1 MKRKGFLVIT
11 LLLLLSI
18 VLHISSPFI
27 AGVHAEGGGGST
39 SSSSSSG
46 SFGGGESG
54 KGDGGSDDEGGSSL
68 VPQFILDLM
77 DKIDSLLQ
85 NIQDLMSGK
94 LLHDA
99 IQGLVVMWV
108 DEMLTPL
115 YSGYTSYLFTPRVAE
130 VDVVLK
136 GWTIFSIMG
145 AVAVL
150 IGSLILG
157 WNIARA
163 KKDLSALLKAF
174 IVSFFAII
182 ASLTI
187 LNIINVGVNWISQ
200 ISMEGIIGTTGIQY
214 QGLRGEQILKAV
226 ILGSDGIT
234 DEMLEDQTL
243 GQLVAATQGG
253 LFNLGL
259 FVANIAAP
267 LWFIGV
273 FKTLLMML
281 MAIFVAFWITYTAYS
296 GKIETLVGFLNLYI
310 RTTLVGY
317 LSALHWAVFVR
328 LQTDYATGTGFSAAL
343 GVPPIYLAILSVYV
357 MIIFFY
363 FFWLK
368 PIWKAVRQPVTLGG
382 GEVVKRA
389 GDYGQRMSTAMN
401 AIGKRLGSDGL
412 QSKSLS
418 LASKAKRV
426 SEVGEMM
433 KQQRF
438 VKSSRAVSALTGGIS
453 EVLQGVKYKEMP
465 DRWMET
471 GGTVVG
477 KTSVELPTENSLYTT
492 ASAREIYA
500 SLKPQGYQG
509 ATVVQIDSQYD
520 ELLPKALQSIQAK
533 HKDAVSWNG
542 NTRELLVKSNS
553 GAVMDRLKEF
563 DIATD
568 SAVHGYAKDNVFV
581 NAKNKKIVNFG
592 DPKNP
597 QNDEALKSV
606 VDTLGGY
613 RKVQLRPDEAQNVYR
628 NLQQSQKKN
637 PWAAKV
643 VQRNDGLMIPVQAMK
658 QALPMIESMVSKVST
673 KMQINL
679 PTHSQFLSDMLEDWK
694 NNPET
699 KELARSL
706 EVMGDG
712 YSVLVPKEKVDSFN
726 THYGAYRKGRT
737 LYWRTRKGQYMTVA
751 DGGVPMS
758 IGDPPAHGLNMGSYE
773 KLQEETL
780 SQHESGKVN
789 GQGANVSPGKQ
800 PTKGVAGAK
809 TKEEPK

>member
-1 MKRKGFLVIT
+1 MKRKGFLCIT
-11 LLLLLSI
+11 LLLLLSF
-18 VLHISSPFI
+18 VLHMSSPFI
-27 AGVHAEGGGGST
+27 ADVHANGSSGSS

-46 SFGGGESG
+46 SSGGGESG
-54 KGDGGSDDEGGSSL
+54 KSHKGSDDEGGGSL

-77 DKIDSLLQ
+77 KKIDSLLQ

-99 IQGLVVMWV
+99 IQGLVIMWV

-115 YSGYTSYLFTPRVAE
+115 YSGFTSYLFTPRIAE
-130 VDVVLK
+130 VDVVFK

-145 AVAVL
+145 AVGIL

-157 WNIARA
+157 WNIVRA
-163 KKDLSALLKAF
+163 KKDLSALLKSF

-187 LNIINVGVNWISQ
+187 LNIINVGVNWITQ
-200 ISMEGIIGTTGIQY
+200 VSMEGIIGTTGIQY
-214 QGLRGEQILKAV
+214 QGLRGEQILKAI
-226 ILGSDGIT
+226 ILGADGIT
-234 DEMLEDQTL
+234 DKTLEDQTL

-253 LFNLGL
+253 LFNLFI

-281 MAIFVAFWITYTAYS
+281 MAIFVGCWITYTAYS
-296 GKIETLVGFLNLYI
+296 GKLETLIGFSNLYI
-310 RTTLVGY
+310 RTAFVGY
-317 LSALHWAVFVR
+317 LSALHWAVSVR
-328 LQTDYATGTGFSAAL
+328 LQTDYSTGTGFSAAI
-343 GVPPIYLAILSVYV
+343 GIPPLYVAILSAWV

-363 FFWLK
+363 FFWIK
-368 PIWKAVRQPVTLGG
+368 PVWKAIRQPVTLGG
-382 GEVVKRA
+382 GEVVKKA
-389 GDYGQRMSTAMN
+389 GDYGQRMSAAMN

-418 LASKAKRV
+418 LANKAKRV

-438 VKSSRAVSALTGGIS
+438 IKSSRAVSALTGGVS

-465 DRWMET
+465 DLWMEKA
-471 GGTVVG
+471 GSVVN
-477 KTSVELPTENSLYTT
+477 KTSVQLPTENSLYTT

-500 SLKPQGYQG
+500 ALKPQGYQG
-509 ATVVQIDSQYD
+509 ASVVQIDSQYD
-520 ELLPKALQSIQAK
+520 DLLPQALQSIQAK
-533 HKDAVSWNG
+533 HKDAVSWNEK
-542 NTRELLVKSNS
+542 TRELLIKNNS
-553 GAVMDRLKEF
+553 GAVMNRLKDY
-563 DIATD
+563 DISID

-581 NAKNKKIVNFG
+581 NTKTQKIVNFG
-592 DPKNP
+592 DAKNPKNA
-597 QNDEALKSV
+597 EALKNA

-613 RKVQLRPDEAQNVYR
+613 RKVQLNPDEAQNVHR

-643 VQRNDGLMIPVQAMK
+643 VQRSDGLMIPVQAMK
-658 QALPMIESMVSKVST
+658 EAVPMIESMVSKVST

-679 PTHSQFLSDMLEDWK
+679 PTHSRFLSDMVEDWK
-694 NNPET
+694 NNPDTE
-699 KELARSL
+699 ELARSL

-712 YSVLVPKEKVDSFN
+712 YSVLVPKEKMESFN
-726 THYGAYRKGRT
+726 NQYYTYRKGRT

-751 DGGVPMS
+751 EGGVPMA
-758 IGDPPAHGLNMGSYE
+758 IGAAPAHGLNMGSYE

-780 SQHESGKVN
+780 SRHQSGKVDRE
-789 GQGANVSPGKQ
+789 GANVSPSKQ
-800 PTKGVAGAK
+800 STKGVVGAK